1 MTPLLFGEFG
11 VDAKYLSPSSNGGFI
26 IEVDKELLSLLTPQ
40 DGPQFVK
47 PGESLRLH
55 TYVVKAQEYN
65 TRLCQFN
72 DVVSSISRLL
82 TTT

>member
-1 MTPLLFGEFG
+1 M
-11 VDAKYLSPSSNGGFI
+11 DAKYLSPSSSGGFI

-65 TRLCQFN
+65 TKLMQFN
-72 DVVSSISRLL
+72 DVAASVARLL
-82 TTT
+82 TTTK